1 MNIGNASSYNSP
13 SLGIP
18 NTAPSTVGIPGTV
31 PGTTSYTG
39 QPGSTKILDSTGM
52 VDPEVQYEAIQNEQ
66 KVLDDIKQIELIPL
80 LLDLIENLKIGK
92 ISPKDFDNAVG
103 RIRVRVS
110 RMKNL
115 LNNIEGLDES
125 SDNRIRK
132 MEELK
137 LKIDGKR
144 EVLMNFKEI
153 VEKFEYSN
161 INSSNDNNDNSIK
174 GKEEDTKIGSEVGTF
189 GDGVSHDTD
198 EVMQID

>member
-18 NTAPSTVGIPGTV
+18 NTAPSTVGISGTV

-198 EVMQID
+198 DVMQID

>member
-198 EVMQID
+198 DVMQID

>member
-18 NTAPSTVGIPGTV
+18 NATPSTVGIPGTV
-31 PGTTSYTG
+31 PGTTSHSG
-39 QPGSTKILDSTGM
+39 QPSSTKILDSTGM

-66 KVLDDIKQIELIPL
+66 KILDDIKQIELIPL

-144 EVLMNFKEI
+144 EVLMNFKEV
-153 VEKFEYSN
+153 VEKFEYTN
-161 INSSNDNNDNSIK
+161 TNGSNDNDITH
-174 GKEEDTKIGSEVGTF
+174 KEEEQDTKIASEAATAGY
-189 GDGVSHDTD
+189 GVSQGTD
-198 EVMQID
+198 DIMQID

>member
-66 KVLDDIKQIELIPL
+66 KILDDIKQIELIPL

-92 ISPKDFDNAVG
+92 ISPKDFDNAV
-103 RIRVRVS
+103 S
-110 RMKNL
+110 
-115 LNNIEGLDES
+115 
-125 SDNRIRK
+125 
-132 MEELK
+132 
-137 LKIDGKR
+137 
-144 EVLMNFKEI
+144 
-153 VEKFEYSN
+153 
-161 INSSNDNNDNSIK
+161 
-174 GKEEDTKIGSEVGTF
+174 
-189 GDGVSHDTD
+189 
-198 EVMQID
+198 

>member
-1 MNIGNASSYNSP
+1 
-13 SLGIP
+13 
-18 NTAPSTVGIPGTV
+18 
-31 PGTTSYTG
+31 
-39 QPGSTKILDSTGM
+39 
-52 VDPEVQYEAIQNEQ
+52 
-66 KVLDDIKQIELIPL
+66 
-80 LLDLIENLKIGK
+80 
-92 ISPKDFDNAVG
+92 
-103 RIRVRVS
+103 
-110 RMKNL
+110 MKNL

-198 EVMQID
+198 DVMQID

>member
-1 MNIGNASSYNSP
+1 
-13 SLGIP
+13 
-18 NTAPSTVGIPGTV
+18 
-31 PGTTSYTG
+31 
-39 QPGSTKILDSTGM
+39 M

>member
-1 MNIGNASSYNSP
+1 
-13 SLGIP
+13 
-18 NTAPSTVGIPGTV
+18 
-31 PGTTSYTG
+31 
-39 QPGSTKILDSTGM
+39 
-52 VDPEVQYEAIQNEQ
+52 
-66 KVLDDIKQIELIPL
+66 
-80 LLDLIENLKIGK
+80 
-92 ISPKDFDNAVG
+92 
-103 RIRVRVS
+103 
-110 RMKNL
+110 MKNL